1 MFFVG
6 LAGLQLAPQIVEGLF
21 SAQGFR
27 QDEWSLDACVSSDL
41 CAMSLDAGLGDWRS
55 AEEEGGTGTYDIKK
69 LLQQLKSAHERPSQ
83 EQTVKSEAEAPQ
95 EAGSGGG
102 CDDLDAGLDEWRAA
116 EEKMREKSL
125 RESIARERE
134 LEKHVASLV
143 AIQISLWPLNAQLQN

>member
-1 MFFVG
+1 M
-6 LAGLQLAPQIVEGLF
+6 
-21 SAQGFR
+21 
-27 QDEWSLDACVSSDL
+27 
-41 CAMSLDAGLGDWRS
+41 
-55 AEEEGGTGTYDIKK
+55 
-69 LLQQLKSAHERPSQ
+69 
-83 EQTVKSEAEAPQ
+83 KSEAEAPQ

-143 AIQISLWPLNAQLQN
+143 AMGFVRAPAKSALQATGGDVDRAIQMLSEPSAAIRAAQTRT